1 MINTNYA
8 NLKNNYLFST
18 VAEKVRVYSEAHPQ
32 ADIIK
37 LGIGDVTK
45 PLAKTV
51 IQALHDA
58 VDENAKAETF
68 MGYGPEQGYAF
79 LREALADYYG
89 KLGADIDAD
98 EVFVSDGAKSDIANI
113 LDIFSKDCHVV
124 IPDPVYPVYLDTN
137 VMDGRKV
144 SFLNAN
150 EGNNFLPMPE
160 DLGTDEKV
168 DILYLCSPNNPTGAC
183 YNKDQLQTWVDFANA
198 QGAVIFFDSA
208 YEVFASGTDLPR
220 TIFAIPGA
228 RTCAIEI
235 ASLSKTAGF
244 TGTRCSYTVVPKEL
258 VRDGQSL
265 KDMWFRRQST
275 KFNGTPYIV
284 QKAAAAVFTEEG
296 YAEIM
301 ENIQG
306 YKENAKIIA
315 DTLDELGIYYTG
327 GHYSPYVWLKCPN
340 NMSSWEFF
348 DFLLEKAQVVGTPG
362 EGFGKN
368 GEGFFRLT
376 AFNTPERT
384 REAMERLKEIL
395 KK

>member
-1 MINTNYA
+1 MINKNYE

-18 VAEKVRVYSEAHPQ
+18 VAEKVRKYSEANPD

-51 IQALHDA
+51 IAALHKA
-58 VDENAKAETF
+58 VDENAVSETF
-68 MGYGPEQGYAF
+68 MGYGTEQGYAF
-79 LREALADYYG
+79 LRDAIANYYG
-89 KLGADIDAD
+89 KLNAKIDAD

-113 LDIFSKDCHVV
+113 LDIFDKNCHVV

-137 VMDGRKV
+137 IMDGREV

-150 EGNNFLPMPE
+150 QSNNFLPMPE
-160 DLGTDEKV
+160 DLQTDKNP
-168 DILYLCSPNNPTGAC
+168 DIIYLCSPNNPTGAC
-183 YNKDQLQTWVDFANA
+183 YDKNQLKIWVDYANEH
-198 QGAVIFFDSA
+198 GSVILFDSA
-208 YEVFASGTDLPR
+208 YEVFVCADELPR
-220 TIFAIPGA
+220 TIFEIDGSK
-228 RTCAIEI
+228 TCAIEI

-244 TGTRCSYTVVPKEL
+244 TGTRCSYTIVPKEL
-258 VRDGQSL
+258 VRDNHSL
-265 KDMWFRRQST
+265 KDMWNRRQST

-284 QKAAAAVFTEEG
+284 QRAAEAVFTDEG

-301 ENIQG
+301 ENIHG
-306 YKENAKIIA
+306 YQHNAKIIT
-315 DTLDELGIYYTG
+315 DTLDKLGIYYTG

-348 DFLLEKAQVVGTPG
+348 DFLLENAQVVGTPG
-362 EGFGKN
+362 EGFGSN

-384 REAMERLKEIL
+384 SEAMDRLKNLL
-395 KK
+395 K

>member
-183 YNKDQLQTWVDFANA
+183 YNKEQLQTWVDFANA

-275 KFNGTPYIV
+275 KFNGTPYVV

-395 KK
+395 K

>member
-160 DLGTDEKV
+160 DLDTDEKV

-183 YNKDQLQTWVDFANA
+183 YNKEQLQTWVDFANA

-306 YKENAKIIA
+306 YKENAKIIT

-395 KK
+395 K

>member
-183 YNKDQLQTWVDFANA
+183 YNKEQLQTWVDFANA

-258 VRDGQSL
+258 VRDDQPL

-395 KK
+395 K

>member
-18 VAEKVRVYSEAHPQ
+18 VAEKVRVYPEAHPQ

-395 KK
+395 K

>member
-183 YNKDQLQTWVDFANA
+183 YNKEQLQTWVDFANA

-301 ENIQG
+301 ENIAG

-395 KK
+395 K

>member
-32 ADIIK
+32 ADVIK

-395 KK
+395 K

>member
-79 LREALADYYG
+79 LRKALADYYG

-395 KK
+395 K

>member
-58 VDENAKAETF
+58 VDENAKTETF

-89 KLGADIDAD
+89 KLDADIDAD

-183 YNKDQLQTWVDFANA
+183 YNKEQLQTWVDFANA

-395 KK
+395 K

>member
-1 MINTNYA
+1 MINKNYE

-18 VAEKVRVYSEAHPQ
+18 VAEKVRKYSEANPD

-51 IQALHDA
+51 IAALHKA
-58 VDENAKAETF
+58 VDENAVSETF

-79 LREALADYYG
+79 LRDAIANYYG
-89 KLGADIDAD
+89 KLNAKIDAD

-113 LDIFSKDCHVV
+113 LDIFDKNCHVV

-137 VMDGRKV
+137 IMDGREV

-150 EGNNFLPMPE
+150 QSNNFLPMPE
-160 DLGTDEKV
+160 DLQTDKNP
-168 DILYLCSPNNPTGAC
+168 DIVYLCSPNNPTGAC
-183 YNKDQLQTWVDFANA
+183 YDKNQLKIWVDYANEH
-198 QGAVIFFDSA
+198 GSVILFDSA
-208 YEVFASGTDLPR
+208 YEVFVCADELPR
-220 TIFAIPGA
+220 TIFEIDGSK
-228 RTCAIEI
+228 TCAIEI

-244 TGTRCSYTVVPKEL
+244 TGSRCSYTIVPKEL
-258 VRDGQSL
+258 VRDNHSL
-265 KDMWFRRQST
+265 KDMWNRRQST

-284 QKAAAAVFTEEG
+284 QRAAEAVFTDEG

-301 ENIQG
+301 ENIHG
-306 YKENAKIIA
+306 YQHNAKIIT

-348 DFLLEKAQVVGTPG
+348 DFLLENAQVVGTPG
-362 EGFGKN
+362 EGFGSN

-384 REAMERLKEIL
+384 SEAMDRLKNLL
-395 KK
+395 K

>member
-1 MINTNYA
+1 MINTNYS

-183 YNKDQLQTWVDFANA
+183 YNKEQLQTWVDFANA

-395 KK
+395 K

>member
-8 NLKNNYLFST
+8 NLKNKYLFST

-395 KK
+395 K

>member
-18 VAEKVRVYSEAHPQ
+18 VAQKVNDYSAAHPD

-45 PLAKTV
+45 PLVKSV
-51 IQALHDA
+51 IEALHAA
-58 VDENAKAETF
+58 VDENAKAESF
-68 MGYGPEQGYAF
+68 MGYGPEQGYGF
-79 LREALADYYG
+79 LRDALAGYYE
-89 KLGADIDAD
+89 KIGAKVDAD
-98 EVFVSDGAKSDIANI
+98 EIFVSDGAKSDIANI
-113 LDIFSKDCHVV
+113 LDIFAKDCHVV

-137 VMDGRKV
+137 VMDGRPV

-150 EGNNFLPMPE
+150 EGNTFLPMPE
-160 DLGTDEKV
+160 DLESTEKP
-168 DILYLCSPNNPTGAC
+168 DIIYLCSPNNPTGAC
-183 YNKDQLQTWVDFANA
+183 YNKEQLKVWVDYANK
-198 QGAVIFFDSA
+198 QNAVIFFDSA
-208 YEVFASGTDLPR
+208 YEVFAAGADLPR
-220 TIFAIPGA
+220 TIMEIPGA

-265 KDMWFRRQST
+265 KNMWFRRQST

-284 QKAAAAVFTEEG
+284 QKAAEAVFSEEG
-296 YAEIM
+296 YAEVM
-301 ENIQG
+301 ENIAG
-306 YKENAKIIA
+306 YKANAKIIT
-315 DTLDELGIYYTG
+315 DTLDDLGIYYTG
-327 GHYSPYVWLKCPN
+327 GHYSPYIWLKCPN

-384 REAMERLKEIL
+384 KEAMYRLKEIL
-395 KK
+395 K

>member
-89 KLGADIDAD
+89 KLGADINAD

-284 QKAAAAVFTEEG
+284 QKAAEAVFTEEG

-301 ENIQG
+301 ENIAG

-340 NMSSWEFF
+340 GMSSWEFF

-395 KK
+395 K

>member
-1 MINTNYA
+1 MINKNYE

-18 VAEKVRVYSEAHPQ
+18 VAEKVRKYSEANPD

-51 IQALHDA
+51 IAALHKA
-58 VDENAKAETF
+58 VDENAVSETF

-79 LREALADYYG
+79 LRDAIANYYG
-89 KLGADIDAD
+89 KLNAKIDAD

-113 LDIFSKDCHVV
+113 LDIFDKNCHVV

-137 VMDGRKV
+137 IMDGREV

-150 EGNNFLPMPE
+150 QSNNFLPMPE
-160 DLGTDEKV
+160 DLQTDKNP
-168 DILYLCSPNNPTGAC
+168 DIIYLCSPNNPTGAC
-183 YNKDQLQTWVDFANA
+183 YDKNQLKIWVDYANEH
-198 QGAVIFFDSA
+198 GSVILFDSA
-208 YEVFASGTDLPR
+208 YEVFVCADELPR
-220 TIFAIPGA
+220 TIFEIDGSK
-228 RTCAIEI
+228 TCAIEI

-244 TGTRCSYTVVPKEL
+244 TGTRCSYTIVPKEL
-258 VRDGQSL
+258 VRDNHSL
-265 KDMWFRRQST
+265 KDMWNRRKST

-284 QKAAAAVFTEEG
+284 QRAAEAVFTDEG

-301 ENIQG
+301 ENIHG
-306 YKENAKIIA
+306 YQHNAKIIT

-348 DFLLEKAQVVGTPG
+348 DFLLENAQVVGTPG
-362 EGFGKN
+362 EGFGSN

-384 REAMERLKEIL
+384 SEAMDRLKNLL
-395 KK
+395 K

>member
-258 VRDGQSL
+258 VRDGESL

-340 NMSSWEFF
+340 NMRSWEFF

-395 KK
+395 K

>member
-395 KK
+395 K

>member
-340 NMSSWEFF
+340 GMSSWEFF

-395 KK
+395 K

>member
-18 VAEKVRVYSEAHPQ
+18 VAEKVRVYSETHPQ

-395 KK
+395 K

>member
-18 VAEKVRVYSEAHPQ
+18 VAEKVRAYSEAHPQ

-160 DLGTDEKV
+160 DLDTDEKV

-183 YNKDQLQTWVDFANA
+183 YNKEQLQTWVDFANA

-395 KK
+395 K

>member
-160 DLGTDEKV
+160 DLDTDEKV

-183 YNKDQLQTWVDFANA
+183 YNKEQLQTWVDFANA

-327 GHYSPYVWLKCPN
+327 GHYSPYVWLKCLN

-395 KK
+395 K

>member
-183 YNKDQLQTWVDFANA
+183 YNKEQLQTWVDFANA

-284 QKAAAAVFTEEG
+284 QKAAEAVFTEEG

-301 ENIQG
+301 ENIAG

-340 NMSSWEFF
+340 GMSSWEFF

-384 REAMERLKEIL
+384 REAMARLKEIL
-395 KK
+395 K

>member
-183 YNKDQLQTWVDFANA
+183 YTKDQLQTWVDFANA

-244 TGTRCSYTVVPKEL
+244 TGTRCSYTFVPKEL

-395 KK
+395 K

>member
-18 VAEKVRVYSEAHPQ
+18 VAEKVRVYSEAHSQ

-395 KK
+395 K

>member
-18 VAEKVRVYSEAHPQ
+18 VAEKVRAYSEAH
-32 ADIIK
+32 
-37 LGIGDVTK
+37 GIGDVTK
-45 PLAKTV
+45 PLVKSV
-51 IQALHDA
+51 VDALHAA

-68 MGYGPEQGYAF
+68 MGYGPEQGYGF
-79 LREALADYYG
+79 LREALADYYA
-89 KLGADIDAD
+89 KLGANVDAD

-113 LDIFSKDCHVV
+113 LDIFDKNCHVV

-150 EGNNFLPMPE
+150 EGNDFLPMPE
-160 DLGTDEKV
+160 DLESDEKA
-168 DILYLCSPNNPTGAC
+168 DIIYLCSPNNPTGAC
-183 YNKDQLQTWVDFANA
+183 YNKEQLKVWVDYANE
-198 QGAVIFFDSA
+198 QNAVIFFDSA

-244 TGTRCSYTVVPKEL
+244 TGTRCSYTVVPKDL

-306 YKENAKIIA
+306 YKENAKIITDA
-315 DTLDELGIYYTG
+315 LDELGIYYTG
-327 GHYSPYVWLKCPN
+327 GHFSPYVWLKCPN

-348 DFLLEKAQVVGTPG
+348 DFFLEKAQVVGTPG

-384 REAMERLKEIL
+384 REAMERLKAIL
-395 KK
+395 K

>member
-1 MINTNYA
+1 MINKNYE

-18 VAEKVRVYSEAHPQ
+18 VAEKVRKYSEANPD

-51 IQALHDA
+51 IAALHKA
-58 VDENAKAETF
+58 VDENAVSETF

-79 LREALADYYG
+79 LRDAIANYYG
-89 KLGADIDAD
+89 KLNAKIDAD

-113 LDIFSKDCHVV
+113 LDIFDKNCHVV

-137 VMDGRKV
+137 IMDGREV

-150 EGNNFLPMPE
+150 QSNNFLPMPE
-160 DLGTDEKV
+160 DLQTDKNP
-168 DILYLCSPNNPTGAC
+168 DIIYLCSPNNPTGAC
-183 YNKDQLQTWVDFANA
+183 YDKNQLKIWVDYANEH
-198 QGAVIFFDSA
+198 GSVNLFDSA
-208 YEVFASGTDLPR
+208 YEVFVCADELPR
-220 TIFAIPGA
+220 TIFEIDGSK
-228 RTCAIEI
+228 TCAIEI

-244 TGTRCSYTVVPKEL
+244 TGTRCSYTIVPKEL
-258 VRDGQSL
+258 VRDNHSL
-265 KDMWFRRQST
+265 KDMWNRRQST

-284 QKAAAAVFTEEG
+284 QRAAEAVFTDEG

-301 ENIQG
+301 ENIHG
-306 YKENAKIIA
+306 YQHNAKIIT
-315 DTLDELGIYYTG
+315 DTLDKLGIYYTG

-348 DFLLEKAQVVGTPG
+348 DFLLENAQVVGTPG
-362 EGFGKN
+362 EGFGSN

-384 REAMERLKEIL
+384 SEAMDRLKNLL
-395 KK
+395 K

>member
-18 VAEKVRVYSEAHPQ
+18 VAEKVRAYTEAHPE
-32 ADIIK
+32 ADVIK

-45 PLAKTV
+45 PLVKSV
-51 IQALHDA
+51 IAALHAA
-58 VDENAKAETF
+58 VDENAVAETF
-68 MGYGPEQGYAF
+68 MGYGPEQGYGF

-89 KLGADIDAD
+89 KLGAQIDAD

-183 YNKDQLQTWVDFANA
+183 YNKEQLQTWVDFANA

-284 QKAAAAVFTEEG
+284 QKAAEAVFTEEG

-301 ENIQG
+301 ENIAG

-340 NMSSWEFF
+340 GMSSWEFF

-395 KK
+395 K

>member
-18 VAEKVRVYSEAHPQ
+18 VAEKVLVYSEAHPQ

-183 YNKDQLQTWVDFANA
+183 YNKEQLQTWVDFANA

-395 KK
+395 K

>member
-1 MINTNYA
+1 MINKNYE

-18 VAEKVRVYSEAHPQ
+18 VAEKVRAYSEAHPD
-32 ADIIK
+32 ADVIK

-45 PLAKTV
+45 PLAKSV
-51 IQALHDA
+51 VAALHAA

-68 MGYGPEQGYAF
+68 MGYGPEQGYGF
-79 LREALADYYG
+79 LREALSGYYE
-89 KLGADIDAD
+89 KLGAKIDAD
-98 EVFVSDGAKSDIANI
+98 EIFVSDGAKSDIANI
-113 LDIFSKDCHVV
+113 LDIFDKNCHVV

-150 EGNNFLPMPE
+150 QGNNFLPMPD
-160 DLGTDEKV
+160 DLATNESV
-168 DILYLCSPNNPTGAC
+168 DIIYLCSPNNPTGAC
-183 YNKDQLQTWVDFANA
+183 YNKEQLKTWVDFANK
-198 QGAVIFFDSA
+198 QDAVIFFDSA
-208 YEVFASGTDLPR
+208 YEVFVNDPELPR

-284 QKAAAAVFTEEG
+284 QKAAEAVFTDEG

-301 ENIQG
+301 ENIHG
-306 YKENAKIIA
+306 YQENAKIIT

-384 REAMERLKEIL
+384 REAMDRLKRIL
-395 KK
+395 K

>member
-160 DLGTDEKV
+160 DLGTTEKV

-183 YNKDQLQTWVDFANA
+183 YNKEQLQVWVDFANE

-306 YKENAKIIA
+306 YKKNAKIIA

-395 KK
+395 K

>member
-124 IPDPVYPVYLDTN
+124 IPGPVYPVYLDTN

-183 YNKDQLQTWVDFANA
+183 YNKEQLQTWVDFANA

-395 KK
+395 K

>member
-183 YNKDQLQTWVDFANA
+183 YNKEQLQTWVDFANA

-384 REAMERLKEIL
+384 REAMERLKEFL
-395 KK
+395 K

>member
-183 YNKDQLQTWVDFANA
+183 YNKEQLQTWVDFANA

-258 VRDGQSL
+258 VRDDQPL

-362 EGFGKN
+362 KGFGKN

-395 KK
+395 K

>member
-18 VAEKVRVYSEAHPQ
+18 VAEKVRVYSEAHPD

-45 PLAKTV
+45 PLVKSV
-51 IQALHDA
+51 IEALHAA

-68 MGYGPEQGYAF
+68 MGYGPEQGYGF

-89 KLGADIDAD
+89 KLGAVVDAD
-98 EVFVSDGAKSDIANI
+98 EIFVSDGAKSDIANI
-113 LDIFSKDCHVV
+113 LDIFSRDCHVV

-137 VMDGRKV
+137 VMDGRTV

-150 EGNNFLPMPE
+150 ESNNFLPMPE
-160 DLGTDEKV
+160 DLEAAEDP
-168 DILYLCSPNNPTGAC
+168 DIIYLCSPNNPTGAC
-183 YNKDQLQTWVDFANA
+183 YDKEQLKTWVDYANEKN
-198 QGAVIFFDSA
+198 AVIFFDSA
-208 YEVFASGTDLPR
+208 YEVFAAGADLPR
-220 TIFAIPGA
+220 TIMEIPGA

-258 VRDGQSL
+258 VRDEQSL

-284 QKAAAAVFTEEG
+284 QKAAEAVFTEEG
-296 YAEIM
+296 YAEVM
-301 ENIQG
+301 ENIAG
-306 YKENAKIIA
+306 YKANAKIIT
-315 DTLDELGIYYTG
+315 DTLDALGIYYTG

-384 REAMERLKEIL
+384 QEAMDRLKEIL
-395 KK
+395 K

>member
-1 MINTNYA
+1 MINKNYE

-18 VAEKVRVYSEAHPQ
+18 VAEKVRKYSEANPD

-51 IQALHDA
+51 IVALHKA
-58 VDENAKAETF
+58 VDENAVSETF

-79 LREALADYYG
+79 LRDAIANYYG
-89 KLGADIDAD
+89 KLNAKIDAD

-113 LDIFSKDCHVV
+113 LDIFDKNCHVV

-137 VMDGRKV
+137 IMDGREV

-150 EGNNFLPMPE
+150 QSNNFLPMPE
-160 DLGTDEKV
+160 DLQTDKNP
-168 DILYLCSPNNPTGAC
+168 DIIYLCSPNNPTGAC
-183 YNKDQLQTWVDFANA
+183 YDKNQLKIWVDYANEH
-198 QGAVIFFDSA
+198 GSVILFDSA
-208 YEVFASGTDLPR
+208 YEVFVCADELPR
-220 TIFAIPGA
+220 TIFEIDGSK
-228 RTCAIEI
+228 TCAIEI

-244 TGTRCSYTVVPKEL
+244 TGTRCSYTIVPKEL
-258 VRDGQSL
+258 VRDNHSL
-265 KDMWFRRQST
+265 KDMWNRRQST

-284 QKAAAAVFTEEG
+284 QRAAEAVFTDEG

-301 ENIQG
+301 ENIHG
-306 YKENAKIIA
+306 YQHNAKIIT

-348 DFLLEKAQVVGTPG
+348 DFLLENAQVVGTPG
-362 EGFGKN
+362 EGFGSN

-384 REAMERLKEIL
+384 SEAMDRLKNLL
-395 KK
+395 K

>member
-384 REAMERLKEIL
+384 REAMERLKEVL
-395 KK
+395 K

>member
-183 YNKDQLQTWVDFANA
+183 YNKEQLQTWVDFANA

-284 QKAAAAVFTEEG
+284 QKAAAAAFTEEG

-395 KK
+395 K

>member
-18 VAEKVRVYSEAHPQ
+18 VAEKVRAYSEAHPD
-32 ADIIK
+32 ADVIK

-45 PLAKTV
+45 PLVKSV
-51 IQALHDA
+51 VDALHAA

-68 MGYGPEQGYAF
+68 MGYGPEQGYGF
-79 LREALADYYG
+79 LREALADYYA
-89 KLGADIDAD
+89 KLGANVDAD

-113 LDIFSKDCHVV
+113 LDIFDKNCHVV

-150 EGNNFLPMPE
+150 EGNDFLPMPE
-160 DLGTDEKV
+160 DLESDEKA
-168 DILYLCSPNNPTGAC
+168 DIIYLCSPNNPTGAC
-183 YNKDQLQTWVDFANA
+183 YNKEQLKVWVDYANE
-198 QGAVIFFDSA
+198 QNAVIFFDSA
-208 YEVFASGTDLPR
+208 YEAFASGTDLPR

-244 TGTRCSYTVVPKEL
+244 TGTRCSYTVVSKDL

-306 YKENAKIIA
+306 YKENAKIITDA
-315 DTLDELGIYYTG
+315 LDELGIYYTG
-327 GHYSPYVWLKCPN
+327 GHFSPYVWLKCPN

-348 DFLLEKAQVVGTPG
+348 DFFLEKAQVVGTPG

-384 REAMERLKEIL
+384 REAMERLKAIL
-395 KK
+395 K